1 MKLYNKAKAAALA
14 FGVLMFVSCGD
25 FLNQPVTDDPSADT
39 FYESDEACYQ
49 GANTLYNIP
58 WNDCIRGYIRLDVLA
73 GNYYMYG
80 DEETQWWNGSVTST
94 NENLGTWSTSL
105 WAVNAYANLIKGYVA
120 KSSGASESV
129 KNACIGEC
137 LTWKALAYFF
147 LVRSFG
153 PVPIVHDSGEM
164 ISNGTYN
171 DVYKAKIE
179 NVYDYIIKNLE
190 SAIKL
195 LPEKDNTGLG
205 RIDKYAAM
213 GLLAKVYL
221 AKSGFDP
228 ASTTYEGT
236 GAQPYIKTTAHKR
249 NVEELALAAKYAKE
263 VIDNSGRELEPVYSD
278 AFRGAYV
285 GDESLISWHWAAVR
299 DPWGCQN
306 QMQCE
311 LGPHGFNEL
320 GEGWGE
326 WSGPSV
332 DLTDAFGVDLTEQ
345 PTHPRKDNDDRRQGT
360 IMMAGDVYDYFYTD
374 KGGFDLMNFL
384 YKKYEDFQS
393 SPGYWTYP
401 TGGGCVKHLIG
412 DRADHQKYVG
422 TDFMQQ
428 AYGNYTPILRLADV
442 YLIYAE
448 AMIGD
453 NGSTSDAS
461 AIDAFYKV
469 RHRSVKNYQRPA
481 SISYDDVWKERRL
494 ELAVEGDRWYDYVRR
509 FYYDPDGA
517 INELNSQRRNE
528 FYNLRTLYET
538 WYNDGGYDGAWD
550 VTAADARYNDDPGKK
565 QNFTVSSFTLPFP
578 SSDVKQN
585 PHLLE
590 APQDIDITQFSFE

>member
-1 MKLYNKAKAAALA
+1 MKLFNKTKIAAFALCGG
-14 FGVLMFVSCGD
+14 FLVSCDD

-39 FYESDEACYQ
+39 FYESDDACYQ

-80 DEETQWWNGSVTST
+80 DEETQWWSGSVTST
-94 NENLGTWSTSL
+94 NENLGTWATSL
-105 WAVNAYANLIKGYVA
+105 WAVNAYANLIKGYVE
-120 KSSGASESV
+120 KSTGASQEV
-129 KNACIGEC
+129 KNACVGEC

-171 DVYKAKIE
+171 SVYKAKIE

-195 LPEKDNTGLG
+195 LPEKDKTGLG

-228 ASTTYEGT
+228 NSTTYEGS

-249 NVEELALAAKYAKE
+249 NTEELALAAKYAKE

-278 AFRGAYV
+278 AFRGAYI
-285 GDESLISWHWAAVR
+285 GDESLISWHWSAVR

-332 DLTDAFGVDLTEQ
+332 DLADAFGIDLTEQ
-345 PTHPRKDNDDRRQGT
+345 PSHPRKDNDDRRQGT

-374 KGGFDLMNFL
+374 KGGFDFMDFL
-384 YKKYEDFQS
+384 YKKYEDYQS

-401 TGGGCVKHLIG
+401 TAGGCVKHLIG
-412 DRADHQKYVG
+412 NRADHQKYVG

-453 NGSTSDAS
+453 NGSTTDAS

-469 RHRSVKNYQRPA
+469 RHRSVKNYQRPS

-550 VTAADARYNDDPGKK
+550 VTSANARYNDDPGKK

-578 SSDVKQN
+578 SSDVTQN

-590 APQDIDITQFSFE
+590 APQDVDINQFSFE